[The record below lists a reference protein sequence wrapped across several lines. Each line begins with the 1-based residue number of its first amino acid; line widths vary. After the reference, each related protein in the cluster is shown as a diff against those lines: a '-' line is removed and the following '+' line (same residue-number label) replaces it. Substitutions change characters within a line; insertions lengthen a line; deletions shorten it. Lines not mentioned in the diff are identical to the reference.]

1 MACVT
6 VTNVT
11 VLDNP
16 ARFENPFQVTTAT
29 SASRQHHAHAPR
41 GLQHSAPP
49 PPPSTLSPPI
59 LAADPTACRRV
70 PPAQFEIEFE
80 CIAPIPDDIEW
91 KLTCGAASLHPC
103 TPVPL
108 ASLHTLASLAS
119 LHTLAVLHTLAS
131 LASLHTLHTLPSA
144 RHHAS
149 TTIHT
154 VIEPPAWPTCPNPAL
169 TRALTLP

>member
-1 MACVT
+1 MRYGHECYGAGQPGSIREPLPGHYRHFCQP
-6 VTNVT
+6 
-11 VLDNP
+11 P
-16 ARFENPFQVTTAT
+16 APRTRT
-29 SASRQHHAHAPR
+29 R

-154 VIEPPAWPTCPNPAL
+154 VSEPPAWPTCPNPAL

>member
-16 ARFENPFQVTTAT
+16 ARFENPFQVTAPLLPA
-29 SASRQHHAHAPR
+29 ASPRTRTR

-49 PPPSTLSPPI
+49 PPPPTLSPST
-59 LAADPTACRRV
+59 LAAGPTMNRRV

-91 KLTCGAASLHPC
+91 KLTCVAPPPCLPASLHPW
-103 TPVPL
+103 PPL
-108 ASLHTLASLAS
+108 TSMPA
-119 LHTLAVLHTLAS
+119 
-131 LASLHTLHTLPSA
+131 A
-144 RHHAS
+144 RPHHAS
-149 TTIHT
+149 T
-154 VIEPPAWPTCPNPAL
+154 VPPTWLASPRQANPAL
-169 TRALTLP
+169 TPP